1 MTLNLL
7 TEDIKLNMAN
17 PKVFKFKTNAQRFKI
32 NFKVTDIIRG
42 NYPHVGIP
50 AHEGIMVLYRKSVNS
65 PQKDLKERTWYNV
78 EAYTERYDTTVFMHH
93 LVKPGEEY
101 EVMIYG
107 PILSKISQLEIEHP
121 EGTFAEEIKESP
133 KSKILVAGGT
143 MSFGIGCTT
152 SAMLFSSIL
161 SRKFN
166 ASVDHLT
173 FNNSNYL
180 TDINNYYKENNEKNE
195 YDIGILELDYSN
207 QKDELVDTY
216 LKNVITMMKSHC
228 KKLICW
234 YSLPPYRSYKK
245 NKINTILNEIP
256 SENIIFQ
263 DISYLFDKENVDI
276 CSYSGNF
283 INDSGNMLIYK
294 KLEEIIRS
302 L

>member
-1 MTLNLL
+1 MVLNLL
-7 TEDIKLNMAN
+7 TEDIKSNMAN

-32 NFKVTDIIRG
+32 NFKVTDIIQG

-50 AHEGIMVLYRKSVNS
+50 AHEGIMVLYRKTVDS
-65 PQKDLKERTWYNV
+65 PNNDSKERTWYNV
-78 EAYTERYDTTVFMHH
+78 EAFTERYDTTVFMHH
-93 LVKPGEEY
+93 LVNPGEEY

-107 PILSKISQLEIEHP
+107 PILSKISQLEIEYP
-121 EGTFAEEIKESP
+121 EGTFAEEIKNSP
-133 KSKILVAGGT
+133 NSKILVAGGT

-161 SRKFN
+161 SRKLN
-166 ASVDHLT
+166 ASVEHLT

-180 TDINNYYKENNEKNE
+180 NEIYKFYKENNAKKE

-207 QKDELVDTY
+207 QKDEIVETY
-216 LKNVITMMKSHC
+216 LKNVIKMMKSHC

-245 NKINTILNEIP
+245 NNINRILNEMQ
-256 SENIIFQ
+256 SDNIIVK
-263 DISYLFDKENVDI
+263 DMSYLFDKEHFDI
-276 CSYSGNF
+276 CAYSGNF
-283 INDSGNMLIYK
+283 INDSANMLIYK
-294 KLEEIIRS
+294 NLEEIIRG

>member
-1 MTLNLL
+1 MVLNLL

-50 AHEGIMVLYRKSVNS
+50 AHEGIMVLYRKTMDS
-65 PQKDLKERTWYNV
+65 PDDDSKERTWYNV

-93 LVKPGEEY
+93 LVYPGEEY

-107 PILSKISQLEIEHP
+107 PILSKISQLEIEYP
-121 EGTFAEEIKESP
+121 EGTYAEEIKNP
-133 KSKILVAGGT
+133 PNSKILVAGGT

-161 SRKFN
+161 SRKLN
-166 ASVDHLT
+166 ASVDNLT
-173 FNNSNYL
+173 FNNSNFL
-180 TDINNYYKENNEKNE
+180 NEINNFYKENYEKKE

-207 QKDELVDTY
+207 QNDEIVETY
-216 LKNVITMMKSHC
+216 LKNVITTMKSHC

-245 NKINTILNEIP
+245 NNINKILNEIP
-256 SENIIFQ
+256 SDNIIVQ
-263 DISYLFDKENVDI
+263 DISYVFDKENFDI
-276 CSYSGNF
+276 CTYSGNF

-294 KLEEIIRS
+294 KLEETIRS